1 MIIAGGLVEPGNP
14 ILGKKHDPVK
24 KFLFLQL
31 RSMEET
37 TACMELDGII
47 YRGKCL
53 RLRRPRDYTVM
64 PKVEGTRPVPVM
76 DKSHLKIVAT

>member
-1 MIIAGGLVEPGNP
+1 
-14 ILGKKHDPVK
+14 
-24 KFLFLQL
+24 
-31 RSMEET
+31 
-37 TACMELDGII
+37 MELDGII